1 MTQSPSNTASMYKM
15 IGNHTF
21 DQFINIATQ
30 FHNYPAPGL
39 LIGGYMVEEAKL
51 HIPEGTL
58 YEALSETS
66 WCLPD
71 AIQML
76 TPCTIGN
83 GWLRIMHFGLFALSL
98 YDKYTG
104 KGVRVWLDL
113 DKIPQASEIMTW
125 LLKRKPKGDQD
136 SDRLRKEIGMFGSD
150 IMSVRTITLQ
160 DELLT
165 KRRKGIIARCPVCG
179 EAYPSKHGPICRS
192 CQGESPYVQASSQKA
207 SAAFPR

>member
-1 MTQSPSNTASMYKM
+1 MYKM
-15 IGNHTF
+15 IGSHTF
-21 DQFINIATQ
+21 EQFIDLTTQ

-39 LIGGYMVEEAKL
+39 LIGGYMVEEAKR
-51 HIPEGTL
+51 HIPKNTL

-113 DKIPQASEIMTW
+113 DKIPQPSEIMTW
-125 LLKRKPKGDQD
+125 LLKRKPKKNQD

-160 DELLT
+160 GELLI
-165 KRRKGIIARCPVCG
+165 KRSKGSIARCPVCG
-179 EAYPSKHGPICRS
+179 EAYPSNHGPTCRS
-192 CQGESPYVQASSQKA
+192 CQGESPYTQAPGQKT